1 MSFVSILMKNDR
13 VIKGFYCI
21 IFTKRSYQCL
31 HRKVSSKLS
40 DILGLL
46 NIEEEIIDVYET
58 ENKYFI
64 PFISRNNDFC

>member
-1 MSFVSILMKNDR
+1 MVDIINGSYNGLTQMKP
-13 VIKGFYCI
+13 YI